1 LTPFDLE
8 GVEISKEARELEQH
22 DAEIHTIEYSLRRI
36 WGAIPAEGV
45 SSDGDYLLSLPEL

>member
-8 GVEISKEARELEQH
+8 GVEITKEARELEQH